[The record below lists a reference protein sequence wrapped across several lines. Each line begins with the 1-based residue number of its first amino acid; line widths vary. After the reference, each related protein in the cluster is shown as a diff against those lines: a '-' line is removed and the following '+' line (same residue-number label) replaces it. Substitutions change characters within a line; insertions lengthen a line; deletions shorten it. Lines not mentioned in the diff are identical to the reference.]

1 MPLVPVLVQ
10 DAFRTVVERVVPVRD
25 FDVVLVFEQFR
36 RKIPHPGVTDD
47 GNDGIEIV
55 LPGNLFGPFEVCAA

>member
-1 MPLVPVLVQ
+1 
-10 DAFRTVVERVVPVRD
+10 VVPVRD

-55 LPGNLFGPFEVCAA
+55 LPGNLFRPFEVCAA